1 MSLRN
6 RYLAVILNRNMGEVC
21 DALRIVLLKQGIMEV
36 IVVDSST
43 DQSLESKF
51 KTIGAIDNNALEHG
65 YRINRGFNIGLT
77 YAMDNYEFDWIF
89 CFPVDTE
96 IIEFDLNQFEID
108 SKKFPKIM
116 AYTLPEKNDPYLP
129 MINNKIGLVWNILEG
144 PILLNYKLVS
154 RFKNEHAVSLFDNEN
169 FRAFLSFKELAFKIY
184 SSNFAI
190 GIYNGF
196 LVTEKE
202 ELLLTFS
209 ELMKTE
215 SFSLNKQ
222 LLISEGEKW
231 LFSKYG
237 IFDRWAF
244 ETIVRLLYEEFLKV
258 NPEYKVIA
266 I

>member
-1 MSLRN
+1 
-6 RYLAVILNRNMGEVC
+6 
-21 DALRIVLLKQGIMEV
+21 
-36 IVVDSST
+36 
-43 DQSLESKF
+43 
-51 KTIGAIDNNALEHG
+51 
-65 YRINRGFNIGLT
+65 
-77 YAMDNYEFDWIF
+77 MDNYDFDWIF

-96 IIEFDLNQFEID
+96 IIELDLNQFDID
-108 SKKFPKIM
+108 SKKFSKIM

-129 MINNKIGLVWNILEG
+129 MINNRIGLVWNILEG

-154 RFKNEHAVSLFDNEN
+154 KFTDGNAVSLFDNEN
-169 FRAFLSFKELAFKIY
+169 FRAFLSFKELAFRVY

-231 LFSKYG
+231 LFYKYG

-258 NPEYKVIA
+258 NPEYKIIA